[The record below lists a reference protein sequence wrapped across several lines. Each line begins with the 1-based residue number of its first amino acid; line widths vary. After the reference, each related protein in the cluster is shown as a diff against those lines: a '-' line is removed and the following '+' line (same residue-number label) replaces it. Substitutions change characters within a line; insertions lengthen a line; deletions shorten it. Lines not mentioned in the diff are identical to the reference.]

1 MRARGVLFGFCS
13 AAALGIAGQTL
24 HATPYASGVQK
35 TGTSVSFILNE
46 PADTLTYSIN
56 GGAPVSLDGTT
67 KGTKTF
73 TLGSATDK
81 FSIVAEKNAATGFLV
96 PTGGTLTAVPSTG
109 GVRID
114 SPLSGTN
121 LISDDGSIFSRYISP
136 RGLDVNKDPNSP
148 YFGTAYVVNSAAG
161 TNTGGNIIGPDSTP
175 ATPNVDRTVGD
186 GLYAVKADESDAFGN
201 GDTAVNPLNVDSFP
215 AFATTSGSNSGY
227 RLTIGEG
234 GKLFVTD
241 YSDIN
246 GQLFQ
251 VDPNISIA
259 SGAGVNPTAINI
271 FAGFGGPAPIGT
283 PPDGTGL
290 PVGQN
295 HGSISAVY
303 TTGSI
308 AAGNLVVYAVDEDL
322 NSNHVNGTTGNTPD
336 RNSLWQW
343 NVGSGGDA
351 NGANY
356 SAMPTQLT
364 PGSATAIFPAYNVGL
379 IGDFPGG
386 GIIVDMTRG
395 TDGKFYLAE
404 NRTDGHQDGLIVTD
418 PAGAV
423 IWDSLAQSRTL
434 VNDPAAAD
442 ILTGIG
448 GIDLSP
454 DGKYLAIMQIDN
466 DVTLLP
472 LVNGVPDLANR
483 LVMDGGTNTGNG
495 RDIAFDAAGNIYIVT
510 SGQGMYRVYSPG
522 GHTKTTLSFDG
533 SSYAFNSQT
542 IAAGLGG
549 DFNHDNKVD
558 GADFLVWQTTLGDAA
573 SLATWKANFGMS
585 AAAAAAT
592 GVPEPAS
599 LGMLAFAGVLGL
611 AAGRRRSA

>member
-81 FSIVAEKNAATGFLV
+81 FSIVAEKNAATGFLI
-96 PTGGTLTAVPSTG
+96 PTGGTLTAVPSS

-114 SPLSGTN
+114 SPQSGTN
-121 LISDDGSIFSRYISP
+121 LISDDGSILSRYFSP
-136 RGLDVNKDPNSP
+136 RGVDVNQNPNSP
-148 YFGTAYVVNSAAG
+148 YFGTAFIVNSASG
-161 TNTGGNIIGPDSTP
+161 TNTGGNVIGPDSTP
-175 ATPNVDRTVGD
+175 ATQNVGRTTGD
-186 GLYAVKADESDAFGN
+186 GLYALKADESDAFGN
-201 GDTAVNPLNVDSFP
+201 GDTAVNPLNIDSFP
-215 AFATTSGSNSGY
+215 AFSTASASSGY
-227 RLTIGEG
+227 RISIGDND
-234 GKLFVTD
+234 KLFVTD
-241 YSDIN
+241 YSDVN

-271 FAGFGGPAPIGT
+271 LSGFGGPAPVGT
-283 PPDGTGL
+283 TADGTGL
-290 PVGQN
+290 PAGQN

-303 TTGSI
+303 TTGSL
-308 AAGNLVVYAVDEDL
+308 ANGNLVVYGIDEDL
-322 NSNHVNGTTGNTPD
+322 NSAHVGTSATQND

-364 PGSATAIFPAYNVGL
+364 PGTSTNPAPGFPNYVPGL
-379 IGDFPGG
+379 IGDFPTG

-395 TDGKFYLAE
+395 SDGKFYLAE
-404 NRTDGHQDGLIVTD
+404 NRSAGQQDGLIVTD
-418 PAGAV
+418 PTGAM
-423 IWDSLAQSRTL
+423 IWDSLAASRTL
-434 VNDPAAAD
+434 VGDPNAAD
-442 ILTGIG
+442 ILTGVG
-448 GIDLSP
+448 GIDVSP
-454 DGKYLAIMQIDN
+454 DGKYLAIIQIDN
-466 DVTLLP
+466 DITILP

-483 LVMDGGTNTGNG
+483 LVMDGGTNTANG
-495 RDIAFDAAGNIYIVT
+495 RDIAFDAAGNLYMLT
-510 SGQGMYRVYSPG
+510 SGQAMYRAYSPG

-533 SSYAFNSQT
+533 SSYSFVPQT

-558 GADFLVWQTTLGDAA
+558 GADFLVWQNTLGDAA

-585 AAAAAAT
+585 SAAAAASA
-592 GVPEPAS
+592 VPEPAS

-611 AAGRRRSA
+611 AARKRRSA